1 MRAAI
6 LLLTLLPLAAP
17 AVEATPEPWHPEDGD
32 ICLRPGDAPRT
43 DAQRHLAAL
52 LDRMRPVFDGFPSLA
67 EAWKTTAPPL
77 CIEDRGIA
85 ARGYL
90 ETTSPRIVLRDGLPP
105 GAQALI
111 LVHELRHLEQWTR
124 GTCLHDGLTMA
135 AHVRAAFVLEADA
148 AAVTALVAWAEAEAG
163 RDDLWHAM
171 RAMPMFADIGAAFAA
186 QMRDG
191 AGVAAATAAAFDRWY
206 AQPERTGAYYRAVC
220 SDYLDRLDATKRLPG
235 SGALPGDYLTD
246 VCRLPSGG
254 GYACAEPTTLP
265 R

>member
-1 MRAAI
+1 MRCAI

-17 AVEATPEPWHPEDGD
+17 AAEPTPEPWHPDGSAL
-32 ICLRPGDAPRT
+32 CLAPGQTPT
-43 DAQRHLAAL
+43 SDAQHKLAAL
-52 LDRMRPVFDGFPSLA
+52 LDRMQPVFDGFPSLA
-67 EAWKTTAPPL
+67 EAWDSAAPPL

-124 GTCLHDGLTMA
+124 GICLQNGLTMEA
-135 AHVRAAFVLEADA
+135 TARAAFVLEADA

-163 RDDLWHAM
+163 RDDLWQAL
-171 RAMPMFADIGAAFAA
+171 RRMPVFADIGATFADR
-186 QMRDG
+186 MTSG
-191 AGVAAATAAAFDRWY
+191 ASVADATASAFDAWY
-206 AQPERTGAYYRAVC
+206 ADETRREAYYRAVC
-220 SDYLDRLDATKRLPG
+220 SDYLDRLDTSKRLAG
-235 SGALPGDYLTD
+235 TGELPQNYLHE
-246 VCRLPSGG
+246 VCRLPAGG
-254 GYACAEPTTLP
+254 GYTCAEPEELP